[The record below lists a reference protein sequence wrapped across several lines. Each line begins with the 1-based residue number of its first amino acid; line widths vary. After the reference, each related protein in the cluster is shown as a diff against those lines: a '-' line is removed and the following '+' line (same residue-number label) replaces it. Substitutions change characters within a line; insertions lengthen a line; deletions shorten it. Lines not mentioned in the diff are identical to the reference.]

1 MKEKSHLPLFGVGP
15 VIIAVQILITM
26 TGIIASCR
34 GLFDTGKIELLN
46 IPLKIVGVGLLAFGF
61 YLNYSAKH
69 KSKLFEM
76 VAENKLI
83 TTGVYSIVRNPV
95 YSAVLLAC
103 TGAVCIAN
111 NLVLFFIP
119 VICWVYMTIF
129 LKLTEE
135 KWLTD
140 LYGQEYIEYCK
151 KVNRCIPWFPKRK

>member
-1 MKEKSHLPLFGVGP
+1 MKKNHLPLLGVGP
-15 VIIAVQILITM
+15 VIIAGQVLITVI
-26 TGIIASCR
+26 GVIVSYR
-34 GLFDTGKIELLN
+34 GYFDAGKIEWLN
-46 IPLKIVGVGLLAFGF
+46 IPLKIVGAGLMVFGF
-61 YLNYSAKH
+61 FLNYSAKH

-76 VAENKLI
+76 VSENKLI

-103 TGAVCIAN
+103 TGVVCISN
-111 NLVLFFIP
+111 NLILFVVP
-119 VICWVYMTIF
+119 VICWIYMTIF